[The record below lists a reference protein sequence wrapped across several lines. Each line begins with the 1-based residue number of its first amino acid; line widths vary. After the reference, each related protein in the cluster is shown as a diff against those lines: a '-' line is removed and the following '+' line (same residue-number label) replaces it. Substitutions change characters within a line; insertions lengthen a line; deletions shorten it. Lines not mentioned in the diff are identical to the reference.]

1 MVDYVATQRVPART
15 RAHAREA
22 SLLRNLD
29 WTMLAAVGALVGY
42 GLWAIAGITKHD
54 IEGDPNFYVTRQAA
68 YVAVGLVCFVGA
80 ALLDPGVY
88 RRHSQ
93 IVFGVLLGMLV
104 VVPVFGEEIRHTR
117 RWIDIGPFRFQP
129 SEFGKL
135 LLVLFLAA
143 YLADRGKRLSE
154 NRTVLTAAGLA
165 TVPMFLVFLQPDV
178 GTAVVYAAVLLATLF
193 VAGTRWIHLAV
204 LLAGAVLAATVVLW
218 IAPAIGVDLLE
229 PYQRAR
235 ITGFTNPSEDP
246 RGSTYNI
253 RQSMTAVGAG
263 QLEGRGVSG
272 ATQTNLNYLPEHAT
286 DFVFASLAEQRGF
299 AGVSILL
306 LLYLLVIWRAIK
318 TIMLA
323 RDLFTATVAGGIAF
337 ALLVQIFVNV
347 GMTIGMAPITGIPLP
362 FVSAGGSSMVAN
374 LTAIGVLQAICIR
387 RQVRFR

>member
-1 MVDYVATQRVPART
+1 MVDYVATRVPART
-15 RAHAREA
+15 RARAREA

-42 GLWAIAGITKHD
+42 GLWAIAGITEHD

-68 YVAVGLVCFVGA
+68 YVAVGLLCLVGA
-80 ALLDPGVY
+80 LLLDPEVY

-104 VVPVFGEEIRHTR
+104 VVPLFGEEIRHTR

-143 YLADRGKRLSE
+143 YLADRRKRLSE

-178 GTAVVYAAVLLATLF
+178 GTAVVYAAVLWATLF
-193 VAGTRWIHLAV
+193 IAGTRWLHLAV

-218 IAPAIGVDLLE
+218 IAPAVGVDLLE

-337 ALLVQIFVNV
+337 ALLMQIFVNV

-374 LTAIGVLQAICIR
+374 LTAIGVLQAICVR

>member
-1 MVDYVATQRVPART
+1 MVDYVATRVPTRT
-15 RAHAREA
+15 RARAREA

-29 WTMLAAVGALVGY
+29 WTMLAAVAALVGY
-42 GLWAIAGITKHD
+42 GLWAIAGITKQD
-54 IEGDPNFYVTRQAA
+54 IDGDPNFYVTRQAA
-68 YVAVGLVCFVGA
+68 YVAVGVLCLVGA
-80 ALLDPGVY
+80 VLLDPGIY

-93 IVFGVLLGMLV
+93 VVFGVLLGLLV
-104 VVPVFGEEIRHTR
+104 VVPIFGEEIRHTR

-143 YLADRGKRLSE
+143 FLAERAKRLSE
-154 NRTVLTAAGLA
+154 SRTVLTAAGLA

-178 GTAVVYAAVLLATLF
+178 GTAVVYAAVLWATLF
-193 VAGTRWIHLAV
+193 IAGTRWLHLAV
-204 LLAGAVLAATVVLW
+204 LLAGAALAAAVVLW
-218 IAPAIGVDLLE
+218 IAPAMSVDLLE

-246 RGSTYNI
+246 RGSTYNV

-263 QLEGRGVSG
+263 QLDGRGVSG

-299 AGVSILL
+299 LGVSVLL
-306 LLYLLVIWRAIK
+306 LLYLLVIWRAVK
-318 TIMLA
+318 TILLA
-323 RDLFTATVAGGIAF
+323 RDLFLATVAGGIAF

-387 RQVRFR
+387 RR

>member
-1 MVDYVATQRVPART
+1 MVDYVATQRIPART
-15 RAHAREA
+15 RARARDA

-29 WTMLAAVGALVGY
+29 WTMLAAVGALVAY

-68 YVAVGLVCFVGA
+68 YVAVGVLCLVGA
-80 ALLDPGVY
+80 VLLDPDIY

-93 IVFGVLLGMLV
+93 VVFGVLLGLLV
-104 VVPVFGEEIRHTR
+104 VVPLFGEEVRHTR

-143 YLADRGKRLSE
+143 FLADRAKRLSE
-154 NRTVLTAAGLA
+154 GRTVLTAAGLA

-178 GTAVVYAAVLLATLF
+178 GTAVVYAAVLWATLF
-193 VAGTRWIHLAV
+193 IAGTRWLHLAV
-204 LLAGAVLAATVVLW
+204 LLAAAALAAAVVLW
-218 IAPAIGVDLLE
+218 IAPAMGVDLLE

-246 RGSTYNI
+246 RGSTYNV

-263 QLEGRGVSG
+263 QLDGRGVSG

-299 AGVSILL
+299 VGVSILL
-306 LLYLLVIWRAIK
+306 LLYLLVIWRAVK
-318 TIMLA
+318 TIVLA
-323 RDLFTATVAGGIAF
+323 RSLFLATVAGGISF

-374 LTAIGVLQAICIR
+374 LAAIGILQAICVR
-387 RQVRFR
+387 RR

>member
-1 MVDYVATQRVPART
+1 MVDYVATRVPARS
-15 RAHAREA
+15 RARAREA

-29 WTMLAAVGALVGY
+29 WTMLAAVAALVSY
-42 GLWAIAGITKHD
+42 GLWAIAGITKQD

-68 YVAVGLVCFVGA
+68 YVAVGVLCLVGA
-80 ALLDPGVY
+80 VLLDPGIY

-93 IVFGVLLGMLV
+93 VVFGVLLGLLV
-104 VVPVFGEEIRHTR
+104 VVPIFGEEVRHTR
-117 RWIDIGPFRFQP
+117 RWIEIGPFRFQP

-143 YLADRGKRLSE
+143 FLAERAKRLSE
-154 NRTVLTAAGLA
+154 SRTVLTAAGLA

-178 GTAVVYAAVLLATLF
+178 GTAVVYAAVLWATLF
-193 VAGTRWIHLAV
+193 IAGTRWLHLAV
-204 LLAGAVLAATVVLW
+204 LLAGAALAAAVVLW
-218 IAPAIGVDLLE
+218 IAPAMGVDLLE

-246 RGSTYNI
+246 RGSTYNV

-263 QLEGRGVSG
+263 QLDGRGVSG

-299 AGVSILL
+299 VGVSVLL
-306 LLYLLVIWRAIK
+306 LLYLLVIWRAVK

-323 RDLFTATVAGGIAF
+323 RDLFLATVAGGIAF
-337 ALLVQIFVNV
+337 ALLVQIFINV

-374 LTAIGVLQAICIR
+374 LAAIGVLQAICIR
-387 RQVRFR
+387 RR

>member
-1 MVDYVATQRVPART
+1 MVDYVATRVPART
-15 RAHAREA
+15 RARAREA

-29 WTMLAAVGALVGY
+29 WTMLAAVAALVGY

-54 IEGDPNFYVTRQAA
+54 VEGDPNFYVTRQAA
-68 YVAVGLVCFVGA
+68 YVAIGVLCLVGA
-80 ALLDPGVY
+80 VLLDPGIY

-93 IVFGVLLGMLV
+93 IVFGALIGLLV
-104 VVPVFGEEIRHTR
+104 VVPIFGEEIRHTR

-143 YLADRGKRLSE
+143 YLADRARRLSE
-154 NRTVLTAAGLA
+154 SRTVLTAAALA

-178 GTAVVYAAVLLATLF
+178 GTAVVYAAVLWATLF
-193 VAGTRWIHLAV
+193 IAGTRWVHLAV
-204 LLAGAVLAATVVLW
+204 LLAGAALAAAVVLW
-218 IAPAIGVDLLE
+218 IAPAVGVDLLE

-246 RGSTYNI
+246 RGSTYNV

-299 AGVSILL
+299 LGASILL
-306 LLYLLVIWRAIK
+306 LLYLLVIWRAVK
-318 TIMLA
+318 TITLA
-323 RDLFTATVAGGIAF
+323 RDLFLATVAGGIAF
-337 ALLVQIFVNV
+337 ALLVQIFINV

-387 RQVRFR
+387 RR

>member
-1 MVDYVATQRVPART
+1 MVDYVATRVPART
-15 RAHAREA
+15 RARAREA

-29 WTMLAAVGALVGY
+29 WTMLGAVAALVGY
-42 GLWAIAGITKHD
+42 GLWAIAGITKND
-54 IEGDPNFYVTRQAA
+54 VEGDPNFYVTRQAA
-68 YVAVGLVCFVGA
+68 YVAIGVLCLVGA
-80 ALLDPGVY
+80 VLLDPGVY

-93 IVFGVLLGMLV
+93 IVFGVLLGLLV
-104 VVPVFGEEIRHTR
+104 VVPIFGEEIRHTR

-143 YLADRGKRLSE
+143 YLADRAKRLSE
-154 NRTVLTAAGLA
+154 SRTVLTAAGLA

-178 GTAVVYAAVLLATLF
+178 GTAVVYAAVLWATLF
-193 VAGTRWIHLAV
+193 IAGTRWLHLAV
-204 LLAGAVLAATVVLW
+204 LLAGAALAATVVLW
-218 IAPAIGVDLLE
+218 IAPAMGVDLLE

-246 RGSTYNI
+246 RGSTYNV

-263 QLEGRGVSG
+263 QLDGRGVSG

-299 AGVSILL
+299 FGVSVLL
-306 LLYLLVIWRAIK
+306 LLYLLVIWRAVK

-323 RDLFTATVAGGIAF
+323 RDLFLATVAGGIAF

-387 RQVRFR
+387 RR

>member
-1 MVDYVATQRVPART
+1 MVDYVATQRVATRT
-15 RAHAREA
+15 RARAREA

-68 YVAVGLVCFVGA
+68 YVAVGLLALVGVV
-80 ALLDPGVY
+80 LLDPGVY

-93 IVFGVLLGMLV
+93 IVFGVLLGLLV
-104 VVPVFGEEIRHTR
+104 VVPIFGEEIRHTR

-143 YLADRGKRLSE
+143 YLADRARRLSE
-154 NRTVLTAAGLA
+154 RRTVLTAAGLA
-165 TVPMFLVFLQPDV
+165 ALPMFLVFLQPDV

-193 VAGTRWIHLAV
+193 IAGTRWLHLAV

-218 IAPAIGVDLLE
+218 IAPALGIDLLA

-246 RGSTYNI
+246 RGSTYNV

-263 QLEGRGVSG
+263 QLDGRGVSG

-306 LLYLLVIWRAIK
+306 LLYLLVIWRAVK
-318 TIMLA
+318 TIMVA
-323 RDLFTATVAGGIAF
+323 RDLFLATVAGGIAF

-374 LTAIGVLQAICIR
+374 LAAIGVLQAICVR
-387 RQVRFR
+387 RR

>member
-1 MVDYVATQRVPART
+1 MVDYVATRVPARS
-15 RAHAREA
+15 RARAREA

-29 WTMLAAVGALVGY
+29 WTMLAAVAALVSY
-42 GLWAIAGITKHD
+42 GLWAIAGITKQD

-68 YVAVGLVCFVGA
+68 YVAVGVLCLVGA
-80 ALLDPGVY
+80 VLLDPGIY

-93 IVFGVLLGMLV
+93 VVFGVLLGLLV
-104 VVPVFGEEIRHTR
+104 VVPIFGEEVRHTR
-117 RWIDIGPFRFQP
+117 RWIEIGPFRFQP

-143 YLADRGKRLSE
+143 FLAERAKRLSE
-154 NRTVLTAAGLA
+154 SRTVLTAAGLA

-178 GTAVVYAAVLLATLF
+178 GTAVVYAAVLWATLF
-193 VAGTRWIHLAV
+193 IAGTRWLHLAV
-204 LLAGAVLAATVVLW
+204 LLAGAALAAAVVLW
-218 IAPAIGVDLLE
+218 IAPAMGVDLLE

-246 RGSTYNI
+246 RGSTYNV

-263 QLEGRGVSG
+263 QLNGRGVSG

-299 AGVSILL
+299 VGVSVLL
-306 LLYLLVIWRAIK
+306 LLYLLVIWRAVK

-323 RDLFTATVAGGIAF
+323 RDLFLATVAGGIAF
-337 ALLVQIFVNV
+337 ALLVQIFINV

-374 LTAIGVLQAICIR
+374 LAAIGVLQAICIR
-387 RQVRFR
+387 RR

>member
-1 MVDYVATQRVPART
+1 MVDYVATRVPARA
-15 RAHAREA
+15 RARAREA

-29 WTMLAAVGALVGY
+29 WTMLAAVAALVGY

-68 YVAVGLVCFVGA
+68 YVAIGVLCLVGA
-80 ALLDPGVY
+80 VLLDPGIY

-93 IVFGVLLGMLV
+93 IVFGVLLGLLV
-104 VVPVFGEEIRHTR
+104 VVPIFGEEIRNTR

-143 YLADRGKRLSE
+143 FLADRAKRLSE
-154 NRTVLTAAGLA
+154 SRTVLTAAGLA

-178 GTAVVYAAVLLATLF
+178 GTAVVYAAVLWATLF
-193 VAGTRWIHLAV
+193 IAGTRWLHLAV
-204 LLAGAVLAATVVLW
+204 LLAGAALAATVVLW
-218 IAPAIGVDLLE
+218 IAPAMGADLLE

-246 RGSTYNI
+246 RGSTYNV

-263 QLEGRGVSG
+263 QLDGRGVSG

-299 AGVSILL
+299 FGASILL
-306 LLYLLVIWRAIK
+306 LLYLLVIWRAVK

-323 RDLFTATVAGGIAF
+323 RDLFLATVAGGIAF
-337 ALLVQIFVNV
+337 AFLVQIFVNV

-374 LTAIGVLQAICIR
+374 LAAIGVLQAICVR
-387 RQVRFR
+387 RR

>member
-1 MVDYVATQRVPART
+1 MVDYVATQRIPARART
-15 RAHAREA
+15 RAREA
-22 SLLRNLD
+22 SLLRKLD
-29 WTMLAAVGALVGY
+29 WTMLAAVAALVGY
-42 GLWAIAGITKHD
+42 GLWALAGITKHD
-54 IEGDPNFYVTRQAA
+54 VTGDPNFYVNRQAA
-68 YVAVGLVCFVGA
+68 YVVIGLLCLVGA
-80 ALLDPGVY
+80 VFVDPGVY
-88 RRHSQ
+88 RRHGRV
-93 IVFGVLLGMLV
+93 IYGVLIGLLV

-117 RWIDIGPFRFQP
+117 RWIDIGPLRFQP

-143 YLADRGKRLSE
+143 YLAERGKRLAE
-154 NRTVLTAAGLA
+154 GKTVLTAAGLA
-165 TVPMFLVFLQPDV
+165 AIPMFLVFLQPDV
-178 GTAVVYAAVLLATLF
+178 GTAVVYAAVLWATLF
-193 VAGTRWIHLAV
+193 IAGTRWLHLAV
-204 LLAGAVLAATVVLW
+204 LLAGAALAATFVLW
-218 IAPAIGVDLLE
+218 LAPAMGIDLLE

-263 QLEGRGVSG
+263 QLDGRGVSG
-272 ATQTNLNYLPEHAT
+272 ATQTNSNYLPEHAT

-299 AGVSILL
+299 VGASILL

-318 TIMLA
+318 VIFVA

-362 FVSAGGSSMVAN
+362 FVSAGGSAMVAN
-374 LTAIGVLQAICIR
+374 LIAIGVLQAICVR
-387 RQVRFR
+387 RR

>member
-1 MVDYVATQRVPART
+1 MVDYVATQRVAART
-15 RAHAREA
+15 HARAREA
-22 SLLRNLD
+22 SLLRSLD
-29 WTMLAAVGALVGY
+29 WTMLAAVGALVAY

-68 YVAVGLVCFVGA
+68 YVAVGLLALVGA
-80 ALLDPGVY
+80 VLLDPDVY

-93 IVFGVLLGMLV
+93 IIFGVLLGMLV
-104 VVPVFGEEIRHTR
+104 VVPIFGEEIRHTR

-143 YLADRGKRLSE
+143 YLADRARRLSE
-154 NRTVLTAAGLA
+154 GRTVLTAAGLA
-165 TVPMFLVFLQPDV
+165 AVPMFLVFLQPDV

-193 VAGTRWIHLAV
+193 IAGTRWLHLAV

-218 IAPAIGVDLLE
+218 IAPAMGVDLLE

-246 RGSTYNI
+246 RGSTYNV

-263 QLEGRGVSG
+263 QLDGRGVSG

-299 AGVSILL
+299 AGASILL
-306 LLYLLVIWRAIK
+306 LLYLLVIWRAVK
-318 TIMLA
+318 TITVA
-323 RDLFTATVAGGIAF
+323 RDLFLATVAGGIAF

-347 GMTIGMAPITGIPLP
+347 GMAIGMAPITGIPLP

-374 LTAIGVLQAICIR
+374 LAAIGVLQAICVR
-387 RQVRFR
+387 RR

>member
-1 MVDYVATQRVPART
+1 MVDYVATRVPARS
-15 RAHAREA
+15 RARAREA

-29 WTMLAAVGALVGY
+29 WTMLAAVAALVSY
-42 GLWAIAGITKHD
+42 GLWAIAGITKQD

-68 YVAVGLVCFVGA
+68 YVAVGVLCLVGA
-80 ALLDPGVY
+80 VLLDPGIY

-93 IVFGVLLGMLV
+93 VVFGVLLGLLV
-104 VVPVFGEEIRHTR
+104 VVPIFGEEVRHTR
-117 RWIDIGPFRFQP
+117 RWIEIGPFRFQP

-143 YLADRGKRLSE
+143 FLAERAKRLSE
-154 NRTVLTAAGLA
+154 SRTVLTAAGLA

-178 GTAVVYAAVLLATLF
+178 GTAVVYAAVLWATLF
-193 VAGTRWIHLAV
+193 IAGTRWLHLAV
-204 LLAGAVLAATVVLW
+204 LLAGAALAAAVILW
-218 IAPAIGVDLLE
+218 IAPAMGVDLLE

-246 RGSTYNI
+246 RGSTYNV

-263 QLEGRGVSG
+263 QLDGRGVSG

-299 AGVSILL
+299 VGVSVLL
-306 LLYLLVIWRAIK
+306 LLYLLVIWRAVK

-323 RDLFTATVAGGIAF
+323 RDLFLATVAGGIAF
-337 ALLVQIFVNV
+337 ALLVQIFINV

-374 LTAIGVLQAICIR
+374 LAAIGVLQAICIR
-387 RQVRFR
+387 RR